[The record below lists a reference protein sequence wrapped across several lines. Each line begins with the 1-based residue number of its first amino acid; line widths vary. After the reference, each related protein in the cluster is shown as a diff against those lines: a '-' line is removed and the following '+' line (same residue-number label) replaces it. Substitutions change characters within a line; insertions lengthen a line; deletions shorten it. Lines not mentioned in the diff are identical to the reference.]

1 MLRNTG
7 AARLISEPGA
17 AARIAV
23 SSVPPSTATSHWDSA
38 SINISSLSEDSG
50 APDATAW
57 QSSPMRSMIA
67 STALT
72 VAGSGIR
79 RSEEHTSE
87 LQSLMRISYAV
98 FCLKNKQHTDET
110 TITHISKASYINN
123 ETH

>member
-17 AARIAV
+17 AARIAA

-57 QSSPMRSMIA
+57 QSSPMRSM
-67 STALT
+67 
-72 VAGSGIR
+72 

-87 LQSLMRISYAV
+87 LQSLMRITYAV
-98 FCLKNKQHTDET
+98 FCLKQNTMIQN
-110 TITHISKASYINN
+110 YFIN
-123 ETH
+123 